1 MKTKY
6 SMTVLYRGPYKVMIN
21 AMAEAQT
28 AKVKNWRARIVNVET
43 NRNVA
48 ISKPYPNPEQPQDW
62 AYAKLTELAMK
73 EKKERRIKEIT
84 ILDIVYLYCV
94 GISEI
99 AIATKPTGQWS
110 ALPVHNRV
118 CFTIEPPAKDVEEA
132 IKRAI
137 LAKIKHQKANG
148 TGCANLPD
156 GMKKARLTKKEKTEL
171 KKRQMVLPT
180 E

>member
-6 SMTVLYRGPYKVMIN
+6 SMTVLYRGPHKVMID
-21 AMAEAQT
+21 AMIDAPLDT
-28 AKVKNWRARIVNVET
+28 KIKGWRARIVNVET
-43 NRNVA
+43 YRNVFV
-48 ISKPYPNPEQPQDW
+48 SKSYRNPQQPQEW
-62 AYAKLTELAMK
+62 AEAKLMELAMK
-73 EKKERRIKEIT
+73 EKPIREVT

-99 AIATKPTGQWS
+99 AIATKPTEQWS